1 MHETAKHDRAE
12 RDREVDAEVMVAVL
26 YTHEGRCSRADL
38 ERRLTHID
46 ALTLNDA
53 LARLDDQGTI
63 QAAGER
69 IEVPDAEHERHK
81 VDLLAAVVLHHLAT
95 ASDPTALST
104 EHITREVER
113 APDVADEQREVDI
126 ALRVLVADDLAH
138 KRSQG
143 WEASRAAVRANEL
156 SF

>member
-12 RDREVDAEVMVAVL
+12 RDREVDAEIIVAVL
-26 YTHEGRCSRADL
+26 YTHDGSCSRANL
-38 ERRLTHID
+38 ERQLTHID

-53 LARLDDQGTI
+53 LARLDEHGTI
-63 QAAGER
+63 HAAGER
-69 IEVPDAEHERHK
+69 IEVPDAEQERHK

-95 ASDPTALST
+95 ASDPTTLST

-113 APDVADEQREVDI
+113 DPKVAAEQREVDM
-126 ALRVLVADDLAH
+126 ALRVLVTDDLAH
-138 KRSQG
+138 KRPQG